1 MKLKTFV
8 QILDDNQI
16 SSYPQIKDGCKL
28 VLVKK
33 VNSQSNSKSGVQ
45 KFRDELLKVLRRFY
59 TEQNA
64 QTVANETIKVLKNKA
79 NLLSYDDLERLAT
92 ALLADTGSP

>member
-1 MKLKTFV
+1 M

-16 SSYPQIKDGCKL
+16 GSYPQIKDGCKL

-33 VNSQSNSKSGVQ
+33 VSSQSNSRNGVQ

-59 TEQNA
+59 SEQNA

-92 ALLADTGSP
+92 ALLADTGNP